1 MNSSF
6 GDNKKRLGGSSSA
19 VTEAKRRAT
28 VGQTWNFQSKQPKL
42 PSAGY
47 ITTIEAMTAST
58 LAYEN
63 ARNAGVV
70 PRIHLGVAVPTTTL
84 TATVAATPFAPV
96 VVTGLVA
103 IADSPV
109 FSVSPALPFG
119 LSFSSSTGRISGTPM
134 ETITS
139 TTFTVT
145 VRATSIYPTPV
156 TSSATFTMT
165 VGDSTRGLAYTGY
178 SNVPLSSSAPSLRSL
193 PPNAAWGVQST
204 TVAGTVSGAARSTN
218 EMFYTNTL
226 SNIAV
231 RFTGYFKAPLTGNYV
246 FGINS
251 DDGIQI
257 SMDNRVSYI
266 TDHPATSAT
275 FTGDTSSI
283 SLSSNV
289 YYPFDGVW
297 GQGGGPG
304 NLLFTSMSVNSTDVL
319 STYPIKTLFFR

>member
-19 VTEAKRRAT
+19 VTEAKRRAA

-70 PRIHLGVAVPTTTL
+70 PRIHLGVAVPTSSF
-84 TATVAATPFAPV
+84 TATVAITPFTPV

-119 LSFSSSTGRISGTPM
+119 LSFSSSTGQISGTPM
-134 ETITS
+134 ETISS
-139 TTFTVT
+139 TMFTVT
-145 VRATSIYPTPV
+145 VRATSIYPTPI
-156 TSSATFTMT
+156 TSSATFTMA
-165 VGDSTRGLAYTGY
+165 VGDAAAELTYSSYAKGGSYNVGY
-178 SNVPLSSSAPSLRSL
+178 PIITEASSNWGTQN
-193 PPNAAWGVQST
+193 NAIAT
-204 TVAGTVSGAARSTN
+204 AIRATARTTN
-218 EMFYTNTL
+218 EIFYTNVY

-231 RFTGYFKAPLTGNYV
+231 YFNGYFKAPVSGAYTFTY
-246 FGINS
+246 NS
-251 DDGIQI
+251 DDGLEWFFAGTKVVN
-257 SMDNRVSYI
+257 SPGSTVTNSGTVAAGTLVANR
-266 TDHPATSAT
+266 
-275 FTGDTSSI
+275 
-283 SLSSNV
+283 
-289 YYPFDGVW
+289 YYPTYGLW
-297 GQGGGPG
+297 SQGGGPG
-304 NLLFTSMSVNSTDVL
+304 NLTFSAITVGGSNIIG
-319 STYPIKTLFFR
+319 TYPIKTRFYH